1 MFAKY
6 TALRREIDMSKLGF
20 AAFGV
25 AVLALGAWSQRVLA
39 DTAEAMCEVHKHGE
53 VRKNASG
60 PCDFSQRQGYVSIS
74 LRNGDRWELAPGERP
89 DHFKDQNGNGVKRTA
104 KGNSHEYKW
113 EHQAIFVTFESSGSA
128 HGGESKHARQGVGAA
143 ETACTVAVDRQLGG
157 RAKSL
162 RVLSS
167 ESSRGGSTV
176 IVAADGE
183 HWRCLASD
191 DGEVTELSKH
201 R

>member
-1 MFAKY
+1 MRTLGKY
-6 TALRREIDMSKLGF
+6 
-20 AAFGV
+20 AAGI
-25 AVLALGAWSQRVLA
+25 AALGMGLWGQVALA
-39 DTAEAMCEVHKHGE
+39 DTAEAMCEVHKHGD
-53 VRKNASG
+53 VKQGATG
-60 PCDFSQRQGYVSIS
+60 PCDFSQRQGYVSIN

-113 EHQAIFVTFESSGSA
+113 EHQAIFVTFESSESG
-128 HGGESKHARQGVGAA
+128 HRGESKHARHGTGPA

-162 RVLSS
+162 RVVSS
-167 ESSRGGSTV
+167 ESSRAGSTV